1 VYVFRCNQTLEF
13 LDVQGETAI
22 RVRSLDM
29 LFESFDDEHGVLQV
43 LVQDLVIA
51 AQLVDR
57 LLVLLE
63 CKDVG
68 RT

>member
-1 VYVFRCNQTLEF
+1 
-13 LDVQGETAI
+13 
-22 RVRSLDM
+22 M